1 MTKRSNV
8 NPKQMQ
14 LTTLNVK
21 LLMTNKLI
29 SSLYKGDSNILQDTR
44 NHVKNIH
51 YPAERIT
58 ACSKVC

>member
-1 MTKRSNV
+1 
-8 NPKQMQ
+8 
-14 LTTLNVK
+14 
-21 LLMTNKLI
+21 MTNKLI